1 MDEIRQHEYDEL
13 IKRQTK
19 VETMKIP
26 FQLTCPVA
34 LSHLYYDFLDALC
47 NFELGPPGIFHF
59 WGIFSETCFRR
70 LNFRAC
76 NYHRTA
82 GKQLRRK
89 KKKTVK
95 RILIVSSFSN
105 LGKQISLHVFS
116 ISTPSEA
123 FLSWQASLF
132 HKHSKNNL
140 WTLPYHSQVWKCKFH
155 GSLFFQ
161 PPDVDERRRVFY
173 CVFSRNRERS
183 VLRWGCFP
191 PTQVATMWPED
202 S

>member
-1 MDEIRQHEYDEL
+1 MISLKLCVILRVGTPLGYFTFGEFSLRLALEGWTSGLVIIPQDSR
-13 IKRQTK
+13 K
-19 VETMKIP
+19 VVE
-26 FQLTCPVA
+26 
-34 LSHLYYDFLDALC
+34 
-47 NFELGPPGIFHF
+47 E
-59 WGIFSETCFRR
+59 
-70 LNFRAC
+70 
-76 NYHRTA
+76 
-82 GKQLRRK
+82 K
-89 KKKTVK
+89 KKKTMK
-95 RILIVSSFSN
+95 RILIISSFSN

-183 VLRWGCFP
+183 VLRWSCFP